1 MSHNPTCIDEAE
13 EEHALWLFPYINLD
27 GICTFNEMKQG
38 MGQSIVKP
46 WSNRLDTTKILES
59 DSDDQLILYVPFT
72 GIVKL
77 KSFVLRC
84 FPDETAPK
92 RCEIFMN
99 REDIDFDTI
108 GSLKP
113 VQSIDLVAPENAG
126 EIIEYPVKTQFYGSC
141 RNITLF
147 FTGNW
152 STEMDQTRICLLGF
166 KGIWSELRKQ
176 PVITIYEAAPNPMD
190 HIHEQTIDSGPVN
203 SLFLKVTNAFH
214 FYLKSSQKT
223 CFLQELPKGMYIV
236 GKYTVN
242 NLKHFNNTKEAG
254 VRITIYESGEKVSD
268 QLGFGSS
275 QFIFTS
281 DQTSKYQICF
291 EIYSELNQSQH
302 IRLILDFIVGETGI
316 YRGDIMR
323 VIEKMAKTTRRLNQ
337 QIFEIKLAQKM
348 MREKEEEF
356 RTKSEIANGRVLKW
370 ALVQLSILFATS
382 IWQTI
387 HLQG

>member
-1 MSHNPTCIDEAE
+1 
-13 EEHALWLFPYINLD
+13 
-27 GICTFNEMKQG
+27 
-38 MGQSIVKP
+38 
-46 WSNRLDTTKILES
+46 
-59 DSDDQLILYVPFT
+59 
-72 GIVKL
+72 
-77 KSFVLRC
+77 
-84 FPDETAPK
+84 
-92 RCEIFMN
+92 MN
-99 REDIDFDTI
+99 
-108 GSLKP
+108 S
-113 VQSIDLVAPENAG
+113 
-126 EIIEYPVKTQFYGSC
+126 
-141 RNITLF
+141 
-147 FTGNW
+147 
-152 STEMDQTRICLLGF
+152 
-166 KGIWSELRKQ
+166 RK
-176 PVITIYEAAPNPMD
+176 
-190 HIHEQTIDSGPVN
+190 
-203 SLFLKVTNAFH
+203 
-214 FYLKSSQKT
+214 
-223 CFLQELPKGMYIV
+223 

-387 HLQG
+387 HLQGFFIKQKLV